1 MTMGAPFRRPVG
13 LQLSR
18 TAKIVSRAFDDA
30 LASEGGSLPVWLVLV
45 ALMAGKHGAQRDLAE
60 AVGVEGPTL
69 THHLN
74 RMEAAGLL
82 TRTRDPGNRRVH
94 RVELTE
100 QGQAA
105 FFRLRGAALAF
116 DEQMRTGL
124 SAAELDALGALLARL
139 QANAEAAHASRDT

>member
-1 MTMGAPFRRPVG
+1 MSRPFREPLG

-18 TAKIVSRAFDDA
+18 TAKIVGRAFDDA
-30 LASEGGSLPVWLVLV
+30 LATEGGSLSMWLVLLS
-45 ALMAGKHGAQRDLAE
+45 LMAGKHGAQRDLAE

-82 TRTRDPGNRRVH
+82 TRTRDPDNRRVH

-100 QGQAA
+100 QGQAL
-105 FFRLRGAALAF
+105 FLRLRGAARAF
-116 DEQMRTGL
+116 DEKLREGV
-124 SAAELDALGALLARL
+124 SATELNAVDGLLARL
-139 QANAEAAHASRDT
+139 RANAEATRADRDR